1 MQIKYKLE
9 KEDHYVTFC
18 RTNSLEKISNFFE
31 KINSDKNALLL
42 YDKNISK
49 EIIKKFIMN

>member
-31 KINSDKNALLL
+31 KINSDKKCLT
-42 YDKNISK
+42 
-49 EIIKKFIMN
+49 FI